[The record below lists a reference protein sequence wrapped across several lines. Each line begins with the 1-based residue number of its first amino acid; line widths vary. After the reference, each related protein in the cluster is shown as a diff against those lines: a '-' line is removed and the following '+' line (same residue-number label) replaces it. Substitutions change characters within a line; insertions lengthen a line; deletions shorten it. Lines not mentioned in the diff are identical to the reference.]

1 MLKLKRR
8 KGISTFIAALLLI
21 LLTVAAGVVV
31 STYTMGYL
39 GGFGGSPPTGA
50 LSLDISVANSTKIT
64 AHIRNV
70 GQTIIQ
76 IDKVYIDGVEYSTF
90 TQTPTSTTQG
100 GVAEV
105 VITGAFTPSKTYQVK
120 FVAKDNTQLS
130 FSVTVK

>member
-8 KGISTFIAALLLI
+8 KGISTFIAALLMI

-31 STYTMGYL
+31 SAYTMGYL
-39 GGFGGSPPTGA
+39 GGFSGSPPTGA

-70 GQTIIQ
+70 GQTTIQ

-100 GVAEV
+100 EVAKV

-130 FSVTVK
+130 FSVIVK